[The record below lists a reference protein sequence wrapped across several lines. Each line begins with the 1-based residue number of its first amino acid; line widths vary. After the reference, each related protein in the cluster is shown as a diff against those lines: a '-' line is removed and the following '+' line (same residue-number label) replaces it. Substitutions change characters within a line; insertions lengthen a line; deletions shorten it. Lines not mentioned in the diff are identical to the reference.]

1 MDSSGLFDWRH
12 QYGNINVTFHK
23 LPSILELRDHLGVKP
38 LNTGIQ
44 IHPLGLAGI
53 VTDDLEGLHAVCDK
67 RGRARLISGTE
78 FSMNQVYRGQTQ
90 EYPSC
95 IPKLGRLSRPEA
107 QLLALCRNA
116 AFEDAVADHPF
127 VRLAEQA
134 TFLGNPLF
142 IDKEGMAQ
150 HYGLPTHMLDVTGN
164 FEVASFFATCA
175 WNRERMLYEP
185 VTNTRYHGVIYRFT
199 PVHLFDPTAPESDFG
214 QFNIVGWQPLP
225 RSEQQRAFA
234 LRMKPGQDFSEM
246 PGVECFK
253 FRHCARISV
262 RTWKAFDEGHALFP
276 ADAAAE
282 LAVQAESLHQF
293 THHQIERAWIRMES
307 WAEKTFCVED
317 RSAIESHSEIS
328 KVAVPVLSWDGL
340 DVEMDENHLSA
351 KLHDVFSRVRYRM
364 VSPHFCDAT

>member
-12 QYGNINVTFHK
+12 QYGNINITFHK

-38 LNTGIQ
+38 LNTGNQ
-44 IHPLGLAGI
+44 IYPLGLAGI
-53 VTDDLEGLHAVCDK
+53 ITDDMEGLHAVCDEH
-67 RGRARLISGTE
+67 GRARLISGTE
-78 FSMNQVYRGQTQ
+78 FSMYVFRGQTQ
-90 EYPSC
+90 EHPSC
-95 IPKLGRLSRPEA
+95 LPQLGRLNTPEA
-107 QLLALCRNA
+107 QLLALCQNV
-116 AFEDAVADHPF
+116 AFEDAVAAHPF

-134 TFLGNPLF
+134 AFLGNPLF
-142 IDKEGMAQ
+142 VDKEGMAQ
-150 HYGLPTHMLDVTGN
+150 HYGLPTHMLDVTSN

-175 WNRERMLYEP
+175 WNVGKRQYVP
-185 VTNTRYHGVIYRFT
+185 VTDTKHHGVIYRLI
-199 PVHLFDPTAPESDFG
+199 PVLLFDPLEPDSAFG
-214 QFNIVGWQPLP
+214 PFNIVGWQPLP
-225 RSEQQRAFA
+225 RPEQQRAFA

-253 FRHCARISV
+253 FRHRARISV
-262 RTWKAFDEGHALFP
+262 RIWKAFDEGHALFP

-307 WAEKTFCVED
+307 WTEKTFCAED
-317 RSAIESHSEIS
+317 RSVIESHSEIS

-340 DVEMDENHLSA
+340 DVETDENHLSA